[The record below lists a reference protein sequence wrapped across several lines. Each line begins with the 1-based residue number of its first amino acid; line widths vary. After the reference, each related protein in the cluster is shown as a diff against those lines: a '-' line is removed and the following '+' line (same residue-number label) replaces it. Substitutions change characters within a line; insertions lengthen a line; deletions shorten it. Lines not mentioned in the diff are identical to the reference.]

1 MMQTALQVLGREYL
15 EARCSLLE
23 LAATL
28 DRIDRAHDHE
38 EGTSEFND
46 SRLDLLNQAI
56 ALLSE
61 KSHIPN
67 RSERMLLLFS
77 DLD

>member
-1 MMQTALQVLGREYL
+1 MQTALQVLDREYL

-28 DRIDRAHDHE
+28 DRIDRASDE
-38 EGTSEFND
+38 EESSDFND

-61 KSHIPN
+61 KSHLPN

>member
-1 MMQTALQVLGREYL
+1 MQTALQVLDREYL

-28 DRIDRAHDHE
+28 DRIDRARDE
-38 EGTSEFND
+38 EEAGDFSD
-46 SRLDLLNQAI
+46 SRLELLKQAIDLLSQ
-56 ALLSE
+56 E
-61 KSHIPN
+61 SHLPN

>member
-1 MMQTALQVLGREYL
+1 MMQTALQVLDREFL
-15 EARCSLLE
+15 EARCALVE

-38 EGTSEFND
+38 EGAGTFQD
-46 SRLDLLNQAI
+46 SRLDLLSEAI
-56 ALLSE
+56 SLLQE
-61 KSHIPN
+61 KSHLPN

>member
-1 MMQTALQVLGREYL
+1 MQTALQVLDREYL

-23 LAATL
+23 LAAAL
-28 DRIDRAHDHE
+28 DRVDRAADHE
-38 EGTSEFND
+38 GSAGEFND
-46 SRLDLLNQAI
+46 SRLELLKQAM

-61 KSHIPN
+61 ESHLPN

>member
-1 MMQTALQVLGREYL
+1 MMQTALQVLDREYL
-15 EARCSLLE
+15 EARCALVE

-38 EGTSEFND
+38 EGAD
-46 SRLDLLNQAI
+46 PLKDPRLDLLNEAI
-56 ALLSE
+56 SLLQE
-61 KSHIPN
+61 ESHLPN

>member
-1 MMQTALQVLGREYL
+1 MQTALQVLDREYL

-23 LAATL
+23 LAAAL
-28 DRIDRAHDHE
+28 DRIDRASDHE
-38 EGTSEFND
+38 EGAGEFSD
-46 SRLDLLNQAI
+46 SRLELLKQAM

-61 KSHIPN
+61 KSHLPN

>member
-1 MMQTALQVLGREYL
+1 MMQTALQVLDREYL

-28 DRIDRAHDHE
+28 DRIDRASDE
-38 EGTSEFND
+38 EESNDFND

-56 ALLSE
+56 ALLTE
-61 KSHIPN
+61 KSHLPN

>member
-1 MMQTALQVLGREYL
+1 MMQTALQVLDREYL

-23 LAATL
+23 IAAAL
-28 DRIDRAHDHE
+28 DRIDRASDE
-38 EGTSEFND
+38 AESSDFND

-56 ALLSE
+56 ALLTE
-61 KSHIPN
+61 ESHLPN

>member
-1 MMQTALQVLGREYL
+1 MMQTALQVLDREYL

-23 LAATL
+23 IAAAL
-28 DRIDRAHDHE
+28 DRIDRASDE
-38 EGTSEFND
+38 EESNDFND

-56 ALLSE
+56 ALLTE
-61 KSHIPN
+61 KSHLPN

>member
-1 MMQTALQVLGREYL
+1 MQTALQVLDREYL

-23 LAATL
+23 LAAAL
-28 DRIDRAHDHE
+28 DRIDRAHDHDE
-38 EGTSEFND
+38 ASGEFQD

-56 ALLSE
+56 KVLSE
-61 KSHIPN
+61 ESHLPN
-67 RSERMLLLFS
+67 RSERLLLLFS

>member
-1 MMQTALQVLGREYL
+1 MMQTALKVLDREFL
-15 EARCSLLE
+15 EARCALVE

-38 EGTSEFND
+38 EGTGTFQD
-46 SRLDLLNQAI
+46 PRLDLLSEAI
-56 ALLSE
+56 ALLQE
-61 KSHIPN
+61 KSHLPN

>member
-1 MMQTALQVLGREYL
+1 MMQTALQVLDREYL
-15 EARCSLLE
+15 EARCALVE

-38 EGTSEFND
+38 EGTGPLQD
-46 SRLDLLNQAI
+46 SRLELLSEAI
-56 ALLSE
+56 ALLQE
-61 KSHIPN
+61 ESHLPN

>member
-1 MMQTALQVLGREYL
+1 MQTALQVLDREYL

-23 LAATL
+23 LAAAL

-38 EGTSEFND
+38 ETSGDFQD

-56 ALLSE
+56 KVLSE
-61 KSHIPN
+61 ESHLPN
-67 RSERMLLLFS
+67 RSERLLLLFS

>member
-1 MMQTALQVLGREYL
+1 MMQTALQVLDREYL
-15 EARCSLLE
+15 EARCSLVE
-23 LAATL
+23 LAATF
-28 DRIDRAHDHE
+28 DRIDRASDE
-38 EGTSEFND
+38 EESSEFND
-46 SRLDLLNQAI
+46 SRIDLLKEAL

-61 KSHIPN
+61 KSHLPN